1 MKKTHGRYTPDGRE
15 LMDPKPMQ
23 PPLGYKRA
31 PSLAE
36 QIRQQ
41 VLAAK
46 LEELDA
52 LAETEEEADDF
63 EIDDDMAPFSP
74 HENEGMP
81 TVKELKKR
89 AQEINDEIKRRNI
102 EALREGLEKRQE
114 EMKGRAKRAPSNPS
128 PKVPDDPE
136 QSSTP

>member
-1 MKKTHGRYTPDGRE
+1 MKKTHGRYTADGRE
-15 LMDPKPMQ
+15 ILDPKPMQ

-46 LEELDA
+46 LEELES
-52 LAETEEEADDF
+52 LEETEEEADDF
-63 EIDDDMAPFSP
+63 SIDDDMAPFSP
-74 HENEGMP
+74 HENDGMP
-81 TVKELKKR
+81 TIKELKQR
-89 AQEINDEIKRRNI
+89 AQEINAEIQRRNI
-102 EALREGLEKRQE
+102 ERIKNTLKERHDQMRPP
-114 EMKGRAKRAPSNPS
+114 AKRAASTSGN
-128 PKVPDDPE
+128 DDPE